1 MSIYLRMVTEIG
13 IHKSESEANNLAKK
27 DAQKNTP
34 RGCQAKHLNVKCVKN

>member
-1 MSIYLRMVTEIG
+1 MSIYLRMVTGIG

-34 RGCQAKHLNVKCVKN
+34 REYQAKHLNV